1 MFGWLV
7 GRIVY
12 EEYDPSLLHP
22 TLSILMLSM
31 VCCPSVWRYTGVV
44 YFFGGDEGDSVV
56 TIGGLV
62 TNLWVEGEWGGRYL
76 AFEGR
81 RGQSLVLFCRHLSFI
96 FAAMESMFILIY
108 FIEPRV
114 GCHLVGARR

>member
-62 TNLWVEGEWGGRYL
+62 SKSMGR
-76 AFEGR
+76 GR
-81 RGQSLVLFCRHLSFI
+81 MGRALSSIRRTSWTVTRVILSPFI
-96 FAAMESMFILIY
+96 VY
-108 FIEPRV
+108 FRCDGVYVHFNIFY
-114 GCHLVGARR
+114 